1 MTRTRAPARQPG
13 AVGEPAQD
21 GELRGA
27 GPGPDAD
34 RELRPG
40 GDLRGQEPGAEVPV
54 GEQDHPGAQAG
65 RQQRGAG
72 GLAVGHGAEHGVDD
86 GAGAAADQ
94 GQEPQRR
101 EGIGEIQQMLIG
113 RTVTGLDVR

>member
-40 GDLRGQEPGAEVPV
+40 GDLRGQEPGA
-54 GEQDHPGAQAG
+54 
-65 RQQRGAG
+65 
-72 GLAVGHGAEHGVDD
+72 DD